1 MKTTNTELLADLRAH
16 RGELHKLTQK
26 ASGAYSKLFDA
37 LVEFKKVHRA
47 IDLADSVAL
56 GLAHTAR
63 DLHLRGIA
71 FQSKRTDTPKPTA
84 KHFKMLAI
92 LSHYGDMHKGHIA
105 LLLGVNL
112 STVDVYASTIRR
124 SGINAGLK
132 SRKGLYSLEYIGES
146 VLSDN
151 RFNRGV

>member
-1 MKTTNTELLADLRAH
+1 MKTTNTELLADLREH

-37 LVEFKKVHRA
+37 LIEFKKVHRA
-47 IDLADSVAL
+47 IDQADSVAL

-63 DLHLRGIA
+63 DLPKH
-71 FQSKRTDTPKPTA
+71 TETPKPTD

-132 SRKGLYSLEYIGES
+132 SRKGLYSLTHIGES